1 MAAAAPITPTTI
13 PEDRIAPDS
22 TELNSWDHQILN
34 EVERSLAN
42 GIELHAWWDRA
53 SATGDFEQKFPT
65 ALTINRPDES
75 YAYFDHAT
83 VGGKRI
89 PIMGDMQEMFY
100 DNTKIP
106 RDATPEARQA
116 SVEWTRD
123 QLQEYIMHYYSRTS
137 SSALPKYYEPGAP
150 DPPTWLNP
158 FGLCPRNGTD
168 REGFGQKQL
177 YYKLLDGR
185 VGKFP
190 KDQQGTIIDLR
201 DIGTKYE
208 WMIGD
213 ARMFGFQ
220 FSFIPL
226 GEQFPYGEL
235 PLRET
240 QLAVISK
247 DFIVNKT
254 NPWDSPDG
262 IVGEFGYGLATLKI
276 PYDTTLVGYGPGY
289 FDQGFM
295 TYTWRIMQT
304 GAIRAHMA
312 FCVNQPDVV
321 LNPALNPLSYGVKVA
336 DALSF
341 GMASNVLERLPRAV
355 RGALTD
361 PVFASIAVANVAT
374 LGWAARD
381 LNLSQNGVM
390 KLFLYYHYLVI
401 YTLVANS
408 VATWRQIPDWL
419 DAAALP
425 EWVVKGT
432 GSRHH

>member
-1 MAAAAPITPTTI
+1 MVTPAAEPLT
-13 PEDRIAPDS
+13 EERVDRD
-22 TELNSWDHQILN
+22 NSPQLTSHDLKILS

-42 GIELHAWWDRA
+42 GLELHAWWERA
-53 SATGDFEQKFPT
+53 SAAGNFEQRFPT
-65 ALTINRPDES
+65 ALTINRPDTS
-75 YAYFDHAT
+75 FAYFDHAT

-106 RDATPEARQA
+106 LDATPEARQA

-123 QLQEYIMHYYSRTS
+123 QLQEYIMRYYSRTS

-150 DPPTWLNP
+150 DPPAYLNP
-158 FGLCPRNGTD
+158 FGLCPRNETE
-168 REGFGQKQL
+168 RAGFGQKQL
-177 YYKLLDGR
+177 YYKLLDSGR

-190 KDQQGTIIDLR
+190 KEQEITIIDLR
-201 DIGTKYE
+201 EIGTKYE
-208 WMIGD
+208 WMVGD

-220 FSFIPL
+220 FSFLPL
-226 GEQFPYGEL
+226 GDQFPYGEL

-254 NPWDSPDG
+254 YPWDSPDG

-276 PYDTTLVGYGPGY
+276 PYDTTIVGYGPGY

-304 GAIRAHMA
+304 GAIKAHME
-312 FCVNQPDVV
+312 FCVNQPDIV
-321 LNPALNPLSYGVKVA
+321 LNPALNPITYGLKVA

-341 GMASNVLERLPRAV
+341 GMASDLIEKLPRAL

-361 PVFASIAVANVAT
+361 PVFGSIALANIAT

-381 LNLSQNGVM
+381 LNLSQTGVM

-408 VATWRQIPDWL
+408 IATWRQIPDWL
-419 DAAALP
+419 DTAALP
-425 EWVVKGT
+425 DWVVKGT
-432 GSRHH
+432 G

>member
-1 MAAAAPITPTTI
+1 M
-13 PEDRIAPDS
+13 
-22 TELNSWDHQILN
+22 
-34 EVERSLAN
+34 ERSLAN
-42 GIELHAWWDRA
+42 GLELRAWWERV
-53 SATGDFEQKFPT
+53 SATGNFEQRFPT
-65 ALTINRPDES
+65 ALTLNRPDSS
-75 YAYFDHAT
+75 YAYFDHA
-83 VGGKRI
+83 VVNGKRI

-106 RDATPEARQA
+106 RDAPPDHRQA

-137 SSALPKYYEPGAP
+137 SSDLPRYYEPGAP
-150 DPPTWLNP
+150 TPPAYLNP
-158 FGLCPRNGTD
+158 FGLCPRNETD
-168 REGFGQKQL
+168 KAGFGQKQL
-177 YYKLLDGR
+177 YYKLLDGGR

-190 KDQQGTIIDLR
+190 KDQELTIIDLR
-201 DIGTKYE
+201 EIGTKYE
-208 WMIGD
+208 WMVGD

-220 FSFIPL
+220 FSFLPL

-247 DFIVNKT
+247 DFIVNNT
-254 NPWDSPDG
+254 YPWDAAADDG

-276 PYDTTLVGYGPGY
+276 PYDTTIVGYGPGY

-295 TYTWRIMQT
+295 TYTWRIMKT
-304 GAIRAHMA
+304 GSIKAHME
-312 FCVNQPDVV
+312 FCVNQPDIV
-321 LNPALNPLSYGVKVA
+321 LNPSLNPIAYGIKVA
-336 DALSF
+336 DAVSF
-341 GMASNVLERLPRAV
+341 GMASDLLDKLPRAV
-355 RGALTD
+355 RGALMD
-361 PVFASIAVANVAT
+361 PVFGSIALANIAT

-381 LNLSQNGVM
+381 LNLSQAGVM

-408 VATWRQIPDWL
+408 VSTWRQIPDWL

-425 EWVVKGT
+425 DWVVKGS
-432 GSRHH
+432 G